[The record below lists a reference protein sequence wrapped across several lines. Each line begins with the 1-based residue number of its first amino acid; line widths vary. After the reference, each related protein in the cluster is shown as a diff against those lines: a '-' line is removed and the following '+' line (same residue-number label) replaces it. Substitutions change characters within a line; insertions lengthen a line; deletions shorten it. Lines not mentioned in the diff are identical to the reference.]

1 MKKNYVIFLFVL
13 LFPIALSAAWT
24 KKQQQL
30 TTLGNSIEVKIIN
43 KELIYVSSSKG
54 IWCTKDIGD
63 TWDKLIIPDSVSYVY
78 DFFASKSNKLW
89 FSSAKGIY
97 YSQNA
102 GISWELMNRT
112 NFNTIHFVNDS
123 VGFCGGFSLADGTHP
138 MYKTIDRGRT
148 WTTVCK
154 LPNVSEITKIC
165 FIDDN
170 IGFAIVNIFSSPSI
184 GRILKTTNSG
194 NNWLYAN
201 FPTTANNN
209 KGYYSDFNSLF
220 ISDVN
225 TIFVGGYQLI
235 KSEDSGKNW
244 VEVYETINSKLYSI
258 AVSDLH
264 FFDKS
269 NGFFSSFIQSPGAL
283 YKISDNV
290 FSKNNAVIAD
300 LQGDI
305 HFDISLANNI
315 GLAIS
320 DNGNCWV
327 DQAIQFS
334 PNSVDNPQ
342 KDSYISIYPN
352 PANDFI
358 RVSDS
363 TLKLELFNSNGQL
376 IISVNTINERQI
388 NTETLL
394 DGLYIAKL
402 YTNTGFAIEKLIIA
416 RK

>member
-1 MKKNYVIFLFVL
+1 MTKNYVIFLFVF
-13 LFPIALSAAWT
+13 LFPLTLSAAWT
-24 KKQQQL
+24 KKQQI

-54 IWCTKDIGD
+54 ILYTKNAGD
-63 TWDKLIIPDSVSYVY
+63 TWGKMIIPDSVGYIYS
-78 DFFASKSNKLW
+78 FFASNSNKLW
-89 FSSAKGIY
+89 FSASKGIY
-97 YSQNA
+97 YSINA
-102 GISWELMNRT
+102 GSTWELMNKT
-112 NFNTIHFVNDS
+112 YYSTIHFVNDS
-123 VGFCGGFSLADGTHP
+123 LGFGGGFSIADGTHP
-138 MYKTIDRGRT
+138 IYKTTDKGKT
-148 WTTVCK
+148 WSTVAK
-154 LPNVSEITKIC
+154 LPNVSEIKRIC

-170 IGFAIVNIFSSPSI
+170 KGFAIVNYLSSPSK
-184 GRILKTTNSG
+184 GYILQTSNSG
-194 NNWLYAN
+194 VNWLYAN

-220 ISDVN
+220 ICDAN
-225 TIFVGGYQLI
+225 TIYVGGYQLI

-269 NGFFSSFIQSPGAL
+269 NGFFSSQSQSPQSL

-300 LQGDI
+300 LQGSI
-305 HFDISLANNI
+305 HFDINLANNI

-320 DNGNCWV
+320 DNGYCWV

-342 KDSYISIYPN
+342 IDSNISIYPN

-376 IISVNTINERQI
+376 IKSVNTITSRQI

-394 DGLYIAKL
+394 AGLYIAKL
-402 YTNTGFAIEKLIIA
+402 YTNSGFVIEKLIIN